1 MMTVTVNLFRVYQ
14 SEKKRLLTFGMN
26 VLKISI
32 PLGKLRNNSCHG
44 YVKSVKKTMDQ
55 LKHYLP
61 KHFNNVGL
69 L

>member
-1 MMTVTVNLFRVYQ
+1 
-14 SEKKRLLTFGMN
+14 MN
-26 VLKISI
+26 VLKIYM
-32 PLGKLRNNSCHG
+32 PLGKNRNNSCHG

-55 LKHYLP
+55 LNHYLA